1 MGEHLTT
8 VSSGKVLLNVAA
20 LWLAVDAE
28 LQAGEGAQWL
38 YCSEQRVRQHP
49 AVCAAALSN
58 RRPNSQVTVRPLVA
72 AQPRDR
78 GLEGFWSWAVKGDQR
93 ENKDQHQQV
102 HFSLLTKRALLSQ
115 PRHFL

>member
-38 YCSEQRVRQHP
+38 YCSAQRVRQHP

-58 RRPNSQVTVRPLVA
+58 SQVTVRPSA
-72 AQPRDR
+72 AAEDR
-78 GLEGFWSWAVKGDQR
+78 GLKGFWSWAVKGDQR

-102 HFSLLTKRALLSQ
+102 RFSLLTKRALLSQ
-115 PRHFL
+115 PHHFL